1 MEKVKLT
8 QKQIDRVESLI
19 KEWTYEFDRPKEEMV
34 IRHLGM
40 WKEER
45 NRCLN
50 ELSVDDFCRV
60 LYEPHSFEVMPEYSV
75 GDWVVSNNTKKI
87 AKITHIPIA
96 KVRVWVDDTEIKYF
110 TDYRRATQDEIQQ
123 EKERRWW
130 KLHGRNPWELKERDV
145 LTYKESDR
153 TFNVDSVNGDTVV
166 LENIKYGLKQIKQVF
181 RVACFAEKRLD
192 VSAE

>member
-1 MEKVKLT
+1 MEKVKITKKQEEAMDLT
-8 QKQIDRVESLI
+8 PFDLIHDLYHGHYYYKGTHEEQEQDVLKVLKAYINGYEVEP
-19 KEWTYEFDRPKEEMV
+19 EFK
-34 IRHLGM
+34 
-40 WKEER
+40 
-45 NRCLN
+45 
-50 ELSVDDFCRV
+50 
-60 LYEPHSFEVMPEYSV
+60 V
-75 GDWVVSNNTKKI
+75 GDWIYNTK
-87 AKITHIPIA
+87 AK
-96 KVRVWVDDTEIKYF
+96 RVAQIDHRFGNGDELWVDDEEFNFYHLNDSRHAI
-110 TDYRRATQDEIQQ
+110 QDEIKQ